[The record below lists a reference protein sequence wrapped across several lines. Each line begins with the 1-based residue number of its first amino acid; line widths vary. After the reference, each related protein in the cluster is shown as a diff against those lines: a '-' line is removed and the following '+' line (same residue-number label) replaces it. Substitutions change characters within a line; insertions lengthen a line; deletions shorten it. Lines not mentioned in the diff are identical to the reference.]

1 MRTENML
8 SLILKKN
15 DKDTFLMKENL
26 NQENLTSKIRLM
38 LSDICMEKD
47 AAKLEIILCVLISFE
62 EIQHE
67 LVDYLNQIILM
78 DWHKQHEN
86 LAMILQNI
94 KSPTSVESLYCT
106 VYKRYSY
113 LAYDESYALAV
124 KCIWALGAI
133 KDEYAIEKLEQIVV
147 SADNSIIK
155 ENAIKQLELIKSTEH
170 SQQ

>member
-1 MRTENML
+1 MKIENML
-8 SLILKKN
+8 NLIFKKI
-15 DKDTFLMKENL
+15 DKDTFMIEENL
-26 NQENLTSKIRLM
+26 NQENLTSEIRVM
-38 LSDICMEKD
+38 LSDVCREKD
-47 AAKLEIILCVLISFE
+47 ATKLEIILCVLMSFE
-62 EIQHE
+62 ESQYK

-113 LAYDESYALAV
+113 LAYDENYALAV
-124 KCIWALGAI
+124 KCIWALGMI
-133 KDEYAIEKLEQIVV
+133 KDEYAIEKLKQIAV
-147 SADNSIIK
+147 SADNRIIK
-155 ENAIKQLELIKSTEH
+155 ENAIKQLELIKNVEH